1 MKFSNLNFFKMCNSI
16 SISVLEVGA
25 DISNGSS
32 DALSGD
38 LQRKGN
44 NMQSMGNRIAA
55 LSTE

>member
-1 MKFSNLNFFKMCNSI
+1 MELYRLDFFKLCSSMTI
-16 SISVLEVGA
+16 SMLEVEA

-44 NMQSMGNRIAA
+44 NMQSMGNRIALLLA
-55 LSTE
+55 V

>member
-1 MKFSNLNFFKMCNSI
+1 MNI
-16 SISVLEVGA
+16 SMLEVEA

-44 NMQSMGNRIAA
+44 NMQSMGSRIALFLA
-55 LSTE
+55 V